1 MSTETI
7 VLVHGLWM
15 NSAEM
20 ALLSRRMRKYGY
32 KTERFSYNSLQKT
45 PQQNAAALAEF
56 VRQLQT
62 PVVHFI
68 CHSLGGIVVR
78 HLFNDFPA
86 QRPGRIVTLGTPH
99 NASFCA
105 HRLVRVLPGRILL
118 GKSITNGLL
127 GNIPPWQQTHELGS
141 IAGTLGWGL
150 GRLLLRMP
158 APNDGVVAVEETRFE
173 GMRDHATVKASHI
186 GLLLSSRAAGLC
198 NTFIQNGT
206 FGNGSV

>member
-1 MSTETI
+1 METI

-15 NSAEM
+15 NSVEM

-45 PQQNAAALAEF
+45 PRQNAKALAGF
-56 VRQLQT
+56 VGRLDS
-62 PVVHFI
+62 PIVHFI

-78 HLFNDFPA
+78 HLFYSFPE

-99 NASFCA
+99 KPGFCA
-105 HRLVRVLPGRILL
+105 QKLSLYKPGRLIL
-118 GKSITNGLL
+118 GKSVIEGLL
-127 GNIPPWQQTHELGS
+127 GDIPPWRRTHNLGS

-158 APNDGVVAVEETRFE
+158 TPNDGVVAVEETRFD
-173 GMRDHATVKASHI
+173 GMHDHITVKASHV
-186 GLLLSSRAAGLC
+186 GLLLSAKTARHC
-198 NTFIQNGT
+198 HDFIKTGAFT
-206 FGNGSV
+206 PL